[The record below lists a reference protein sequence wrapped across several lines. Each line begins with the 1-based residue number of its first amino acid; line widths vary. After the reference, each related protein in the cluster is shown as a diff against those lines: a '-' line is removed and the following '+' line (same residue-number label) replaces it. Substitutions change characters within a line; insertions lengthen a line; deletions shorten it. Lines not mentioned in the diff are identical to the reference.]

1 MLASYCVD
9 HIGSALLKGCSP
21 ILTQGHLHNPEPCPP
36 WVHVY
41 LFSVEPTEV
50 RVERTLSLS
59 SLSYHWIHLLA
70 SENCLLSTNRKYFPA
85 GQGKQED
92 FHSCLSG
99 AFLCA
104 ALTWQCFL
112 CGSHWHL
119 AVIATAVMQARCL
132 FCSGGLWD
140 LFGVDASRECL
151 GHT

>member
-1 MLASYCVD
+1 MLASCCVD
-9 HIGSALLKGCSP
+9 HVGSALLKGCSP

-50 RVERTLSLS
+50 RVERTLSLFPVIPLGPPAS
-59 SLSYHWIHLLA
+59 VRDLLA
-70 SENCLLSTNRKYFPA
+70 IH
-85 GQGKQED
+85 KQEVL
-92 FHSCLSG
+92 SCRPRQAGRFSFLPLWG
-99 AFLCA
+99 FLCA